1 MTVETV
7 ETQVKSILLRML
19 DIDEEQVVPAARVRE
34 DLGASSID
42 FVEFMTALEND
53 FDVTILDEDIPSLST
68 VQSTVDYIAT
78 KTA

>member
-1 MTVETV
+1 MTVQTV

-19 DIDEEQVVPAARVRE
+19 DVNEEQVVPSARLRE

-53 FDVTILDEDIPSLST
+53 FDVTIPDEDVPSLST
-68 VQSTVDYIAT
+68 VQSTVDYIAA
-78 KTA
+78 KTG